1 MIRRPPRST
10 QGVSSAA
17 SDVYK
22 RQISDCNRI
31 LDKIADDEVRASRL
45 LEETDRDKKET
56 ANQVAELETRV
67 DALSDEL
74 EVLNQRVSELRSVLN
89 EDEFNLLTD
98 KLQKAQSSYND
109 TSRRY
114 ENKVNDLSGLN
125 LERQHFKQNVEQ
137 ITRERT
143 ALEGKKCLDRP
154 GDRGLLCSCLLYTS
168 PSPRDLSTSRMPS
181 SA

>member
-1 MIRRPPRST
+1 M
-10 QGVSSAA
+10 
-17 SDVYK
+17 
-22 RQISDCNRI
+22 
-31 LDKIADDEVRASRL
+31 
-45 LEETDRDKKET
+45 
-56 ANQVAELETRV
+56 AELETRV

-125 LERQHFKQNVEQ
+125 LERQHFKQNVE
-137 ITRERT
+137 TDNPG
-143 ALEGKKCLDRP
+143 ADCSGGKKCLDRP
-154 GDRGLLCSCLLYTS
+154 GDRGLLCSGRCCKI
-168 PSPRDLSTSRMPS
+168 RDHFVRG
-181 SA
+181 